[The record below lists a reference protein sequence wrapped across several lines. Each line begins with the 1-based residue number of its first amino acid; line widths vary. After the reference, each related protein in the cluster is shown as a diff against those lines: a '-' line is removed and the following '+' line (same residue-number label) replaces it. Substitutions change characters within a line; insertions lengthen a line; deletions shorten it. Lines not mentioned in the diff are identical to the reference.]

1 MRWEKVKL
9 GDVTDSCLGKMLDQ
23 AKNRGEY
30 QPYLA
35 NIDVRWGNFN
45 LDNLSEMR
53 FESNEQDR
61 YGLKFGDL
69 VICEGGEP
77 GRCAIWKNQIP
88 NMKIQKALHRV
99 RVHDCLDYRFL
110 FYWFLLAGKTGE
122 LEQYFT
128 GATIKHMPGEK
139 LKSIIIDLPPI
150 EIQRRIADILSAYDD
165 LIDNNQKQIKLLEE
179 AAQRLYKEWFVN
191 LRFPGYET
199 TPVVDGVPEGWMRNS
214 LGGICTLKK
223 DTISPESIATGT
235 AYIGL
240 EHMPRIDFCLSS
252 WGNAE
257 SVTSSKFL
265 YTENDIIFGKIRPYF
280 HKVGFALNSGVASTD
295 SFVMKANDGLWGIL
309 LMTVFDKAFV
319 DYTYQTCK
327 EGAKMPRADW
337 KQMEKYAVLIPS
349 ESIREDFE
357 QTIWKIT
364 RRIKALA
371 LQNNALAEARDRLL
385 PKLMNGEIEV

>member
-1 MRWEKVKL
+1 
-9 GDVTDSCLGKMLDQ
+9 
-23 AKNRGEY
+23 
-30 QPYLA
+30 
-35 NIDVRWGNFN
+35 
-45 LDNLSEMR
+45 MR
-53 FESNEQDR
+53 FLDCVTINPPVQLVKDAVYPFVEMANVSTTYREPDAIEYKAFSSGVRFADGDTVIARIEPCLQNGKRFFVHNIGQGFGSTEFLVFRPKDKKIDEQFLYYLMQTESIRKLMINS
-61 YGLKFGDL
+61 
-69 VICEGGEP
+69 
-77 GRCAIWKNQIP
+77 
-88 NMKIQKALHRV
+88 M
-99 RVHDCLDYRFL
+99 
-110 FYWFLLAGKTGE
+110 
-122 LEQYFT
+122 T
-128 GATIKHMPGEK
+128 GATGRQRVNNNIFADMEFDFP
-139 LKSIIIDLPPI
+139 DLPT
-150 EIQRRIADILSAYDD
+150 QHRIAAILSAYDD
-165 LIDNNQKQIKLLEE
+165 LIENNRRQIKLLEE